1 MELTPKLRQA
11 LTGHLQAWLE
21 EADNARKLLNHAL
34 LVQDWLVARKKHAV
48 RIKDAEAKLAQKPLP
63 TLGDDAESEAK
74 DSYNDQQKERTKLEN
89 ELTRLQKEMVD
100 KYHAA
105 PADKS
110 EHMEL
115 KALRPL
121 DKSGL
126 KPCPAETL
134 PVVGKLYAG
143 KGAGGQISRFLAIS
157 DWADHDEGLKEAGR
171 LKAALVA
178 ETP

>member
-1 MELTPKLRQA
+1 
-11 LTGHLQAWLE
+11 
-21 EADNARKLLNHAL
+21 
-34 LVQDWLVARKKHAV
+34 
-48 RIKDAEAKLAQKPLP
+48 
-63 TLGDDAESEAK
+63 
-74 DSYNDQQKERTKLEN
+74 
-89 ELTRLQKEMVD
+89 
-100 KYHAA
+100 
-105 PADKS
+105 
-110 EHMEL
+110 MEL

-126 KPCPAETL
+126 KACPAETL

>member
-1 MELTPKLRQA
+1 MEPTPQLRQA
-11 LTGHLQAWLE
+11 LAEHLQAWLE

-34 LVQDWLVARKKHAV
+34 WVQDWLVARTRHAT
-48 RIKDAEAKLAQKPLP
+48 RIKDAQTKLEQPPLP
-63 TLGDDAESEAK
+63 KPSDDAESEAK

-89 ELTRLQKEMVD
+89 ELSRLQKEMVE
-100 KYHAA
+100 KYRAA

-110 EHMEL
+110 EHAEL

-126 KPCPAETL
+126 KACPAETL
-134 PVVGKLYAG
+134 PSVGKLYAG

-157 DWADHDEGLKEAGR
+157 DWAAHEAGQREADR
-171 LKAALVA
+171 LRAALVA
-178 ETP
+178 EAS